1 MKEIT
6 PEELLAQYEDGG
18 VADVAT
24 QDPEGGKN
32 D

>member
-6 PEELLAQYEDGG
+6 PEELLAQYQAGG
-18 VADVAT
+18 VADVAS
-24 QDPEGGKN
+24 QDPEGGEN